1 MGKTKIE
8 IKGLTTHPTKTL
20 VKMPV
25 GSCTL
30 VRNRKG
36 YALVIRNAATR
47 LKREGRGVFYISV
60 NKKFLRE
67 IGANEADV
75 YVERIK

>member
-8 IKGLTTHPTKTL
+8 IKGLTTHP
-20 VKMPV
+20 PV
-25 GSCTL
+25 GSYTL